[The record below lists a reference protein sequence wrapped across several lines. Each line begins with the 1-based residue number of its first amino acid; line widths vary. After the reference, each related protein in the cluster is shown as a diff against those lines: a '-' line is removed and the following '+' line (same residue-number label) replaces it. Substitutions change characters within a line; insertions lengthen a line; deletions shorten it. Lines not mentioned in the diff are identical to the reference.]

1 MSKKLDT
8 SFLDGEEKLDTS
20 FLDEPTKLD
29 TSFLDTEDQPTK
41 LDTSFLDQTEQK
53 PEEDKLTLGQ
63 TAGSLAIDVGGSI
76 GSQALGYSLAPF
88 TLGGSLVIPFL
99 GGMASNIT
107 AQVTAEGKDF
117 SEISYG
123 RALSSGFIN
132 LFPGAS
138 VTKFARPIAREAV
151 KGATMGAT
159 DITIQKVVDEKRLP
173 TKEELAL
180 GLGVG
185 TGIGTGLG
193 TALKAGAKKKFS
205 QRVGSDKGDIFGMP
219 IDKIDETILTTK
231 AQGKE
236 LRDLVQKTTGRKFTE
251 EEIVER
257 ANQLEL
263 DIIAQKKRND
273 NLSIKEGWFGVDGVF
288 SNLTPTLALGP
299 KIRNT
304 IFETQNSVRRANNL
318 ARKLP
323 KDIQNAIQTK
333 NRDNIEVKTAKEQ
346 LGVDTNKFLDG
357 GEMSD
362 ELKKQSWAGNLLKYR
377 EEEDN
382 LYKQFSKLL
391 QARKRGDK
399 IDSFFEGLEKGDEDF
414 LIDKLHRAA
423 KQNVRVKQY
432 KALIGGKTKDG
443 KDVFYPRPDK
453 MAPKEREQLFNEIK
467 NWQVKNNEFLVSKE
481 KLEEIKKLKG
491 AEEAKKY
498 FTLEQLVGED
508 GKSGKILDH
517 MTYLAKESEGSVK
530 LKNVLPGNV
539 ERKLGN
545 HVPGPIERNLLGEVR
560 DVGMRMNVGINE
572 LGESMARFQG
582 DKVIVQSLIKQGLV
596 SEFPTGDFTKPLKL
610 KSLNTSKSFYTT
622 KEVDRSLSII
632 NSADV
637 VEESNDPLLRNAN
650 AFFKFAVT
658 TSKAVKVIFNPPS
671 YAVNFAS
678 GQLTMVGMGLA
689 NPLKIPGTLFK
700 AAKGFV
706 SRDVSS
712 GYMKGAK
719 LALNESDLMR
729 KVGNVIRKPSAENRK
744 AYLDRYDEYV
754 RNGIMNGNIA
764 ADDIIETLRAVGASG
779 GKLHKFATVGKAPF
793 EFFGKMYSV
802 TDIAARASVYEANK
816 RSLQKMFPRLA
827 GPINS
832 RELEKV
838 AAAITNDTYQNYDYV
853 SRIVRRLSRIGI
865 MPQFVTF
872 TAEFARNMYH
882 QGRITKMFLSGNV
895 NKLADQYGI
904 SKAVLK
910 DINRVEVLKEGARRA
925 AGLSFVMSA
934 AAFGPA
940 AWNKSQGIDEE
951 ADNDLRKILPSWQR
965 NKALLYY
972 KNPEKPDEIAVANA
986 SYIMP
991 HAIVAS
997 AIQAG
1002 LDGKDQTSVMGF
1014 LTEEFLGTGTF
1025 INQEMMRALDN
1036 RTARG
1041 KQITYSLKDEEKA
1054 AELMGYFLSATF
1066 TPGFVN
1072 EYEKFM
1078 DSISGSEQA
1087 QFTTAEVMRRQLGLR
1102 FNKYNLEEMTKYK
1115 LQDLSNSQSRM
1126 KGEYSAAY
1134 KKFTGE
1140 YTGDVVTEEELEE
1153 VYQKANEGSAEAYE
1167 QMKDVYNAM
1176 TRSFGYSTEK
1186 ATEILS
1192 GPGSNISTK
1201 NAFRIIKGLGHQ
1213 DITRV
1218 PMKTLEERY
1227 ETLFGEDTAI
1237 SSYSD
1242 TQIINK
1248 IKSLRETDP
1257 VEFKAMQNYYRSQKR
1272 TERSSL
1278 STEEKLLKKMSVADR
1293 AEAILSLGYTTR
1305 EKKREL
1311 RRKGIWTKDV
1321 EMVLRSMQ

>member
-1 MSKKLDT
+1 MSSDEVDL
-8 SFLDGEEKLDTS
+8 SV
-20 FLDEPTKLD
+20 LDEDIDLSVLD
-29 TSFLDTEDQPTK
+29 KEDDVDLSVLDKEDEVDLSI
-41 LDTSFLDQTEQK
+41 LDKKPEK
-53 PEEDKLTLGQ
+53 PEEDSLTLGQ

-107 AQVTAEGKDF
+107 AQMTAEGKDF
-117 SEISYG
+117 DEISYG
-123 RALSSGFIN
+123 RALSSGMLNMI
-132 LFPGAS
+132 PGAA
-138 VTKFARPIAREAV
+138 VTKFARPIAREV
-151 KGATMGAT
+151 GKGALMGAA
-159 DITIQKVVDEKRLP
+159 DITIQKTIDEKRLP

-180 GLGVG
+180 GV
-185 TGIGTGLG
+185 GIGGTIGGGLG
-193 TALKAGAKKKFS
+193 AALKSSAKKKFT
-205 QRVGSDKGDIFGMP
+205 QRVEEGDIFGMP
-219 IDKIDETILTTK
+219 IDKVDEAILTTK
-231 AQGKE
+231 AEGKE
-236 LRDLVQKTTGRKFTE
+236 LRDIVETATGRKFTE

-257 ANQLEL
+257 AKQLEL
-263 DIIAQKKRND
+263 DVIAQKKRND

-299 KIRNT
+299 TVRNT
-304 IFETQNSVRRANNL
+304 IFETRNSVRRANNL
-318 ARKLP
+318 ALKLP
-323 KDIQNAIQTK
+323 KDIRESLQK
-333 NRDNIEVKTAKEQ
+333 GGEAKEK
-346 LGVDTNKFLDG
+346 LGRDVNSFLDG
-357 GEMSD
+357 KEMSE
-362 ELKKQSWAGNLLKYR
+362 ELKKQTWAGNLIKYR
-377 EEEDN
+377 EEEDK
-382 LYKQFSKLL
+382 LYKQFTKLL
-391 QARKRGDK
+391 IARKRGDK
-399 IDSFFEGLEKGDEDF
+399 IDSFFEGLDKGDEDF

-423 KQNVRVKQY
+423 KQNDRVKQY

-443 KDVFYPRPDK
+443 RDVFYPRPEK
-453 MAPKEREQLFNEIK
+453 MSAKDRQQLFDEIK
-467 NWQVKNNEFLVSKE
+467 NWQIKNNDYLVSKE
-481 KLEEIKKLKG
+481 RLDEIKELKG

-517 MTYLAKESEGSVK
+517 MKYLAKESEGAVK

-560 DVGMRMNVGINE
+560 DVGMRMNVGISE
-572 LGESMARFQG
+572 LGESMARFEG
-582 DKVIVQSLIKQGLV
+582 DKVILQSMIKQGLV
-596 SEFPTGDFTKPLKL
+596 SDAPTGEFTKPLRM
-610 KSLNTSKSFYTT
+610 KSLNTGKSFYTT
-622 KEVDRSLSII
+622 READRALSIV
-632 NSADV
+632 NGADI

-671 YAVNFAS
+671 YAVNAMS
-678 GQLTMVGMGLA
+678 GQLTMMGMGLF
-689 NPLKIPGTLFK
+689 NPLKLPAIAYRAG
-700 AAKGFV
+700 KGLLT
-706 SRDVSS
+706 RDVSS

-719 LALNESDLMR
+719 LALNESDLMN
-729 KVGNVIRKPSAENRK
+729 KAGNLIRKSSAENRK
-744 AYLDRYDEYV
+744 AYLDSYDEYV

-764 ADDIIETLRAVGASG
+764 ADDIIETLRAVGTSG
-779 GKLHKFATVGKAPF
+779 GKLQKVANLGKAPF

-827 GPINS
+827 GPINR

-853 SRIVRRLSRIGI
+853 SRIVRRLSRIGV

-882 QGRITKMFLSGNV
+882 QGRIARMFLTGDV
-895 NKLADQYGI
+895 NKLANQYGI
-904 SKAVLK
+904 SKAVLRDVNK
-910 DINRVEVLKEGARRA
+910 KAFRAEGVRRS
-925 AGLSFVMSA
+925 AGLATVMGA

-940 AWNKSQGIDEE
+940 AWNRSQGIDEE

-965 NKALLYY
+965 NKSLLFY
-972 KNPEKPDEIAVANA
+972 KNPDKPDEIAVANA

-991 HAIVAS
+991 HAIIAS

-1002 LDGKDQTSVMGF
+1002 LDGKDQTSVIGF

-1041 KQITYSLKDEEKA
+1041 KQITYSLDDEKRA
-1054 AELMGYFLSATF
+1054 AELMGYFLTATF

-1072 EYEKFM
+1072 EYDKFM
-1078 DSISGSEQA
+1078 DSISGSEQS

-1115 LQDLSNSQSRM
+1115 LQDLSNSQSRI
-1126 KGEYSAAY
+1126 KGEYSSAY

-1140 YTGDVVTEEELEE
+1140 YTGDVVTEQELEE
-1153 VYQKANEGSAEAYE
+1153 IYQNANEGSAQAYE
-1167 QMKDVYNAM
+1167 QMKDVFNAM
-1176 TRSFGYSTEK
+1176 TRSFGYSVEK

-1201 NAFRIIKGLGHQ
+1201 NAFRIIKGLDHQ
-1213 DITRV
+1213 DIERV
-1218 PMKTLEERY
+1218 PMNTVAQRY

-1242 TQIINK
+1242 KQIINK
-1248 IKSLRETDP
+1248 IKSLRKTDP
-1257 VEFKAMQNYYRSQKR
+1257 VEFKSMLNYYRSQKR
-1272 TERSSL
+1272 AERGNLTTED
-1278 STEEKLLKKMSVADR
+1278 KLLKKMSVADR

-1305 EKKREL
+1305 EKKKEL
-1311 RRKGIWTKDV
+1311 IRKGIWTKDV
-1321 EMVLRSMQ
+1321 EMVIRSMQ